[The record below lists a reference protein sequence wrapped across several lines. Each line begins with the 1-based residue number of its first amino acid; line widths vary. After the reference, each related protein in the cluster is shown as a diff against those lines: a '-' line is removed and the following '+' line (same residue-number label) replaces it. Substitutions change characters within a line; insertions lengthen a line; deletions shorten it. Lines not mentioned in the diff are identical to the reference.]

1 MPKTEMGQIPSHN
14 MRPKSTVPFSS
25 ALQVSRSSAVAA
37 ALALSPLSP
46 AQFAALFSPVVILQ
60 TDEQLVRGTGG

>member
-1 MPKTEMGQIPSHN
+1 
-14 MRPKSTVPFSS
+14 
-25 ALQVSRSSAVAA
+25 VSRSSAVAA
-37 ALALSPLSP
+37 ALALSSLSP